1 MPAARSRSIVGP
13 MNSPTRTVLDALLR
27 GGILLAGLWAFSRLW
42 DAVTPGPHETD
53 IGGGL
58 AGIGL
63 MVLGALVWGAVDG
76 RRRTPGRLAL
86 TWVGAGLVVSA
97 CVDVLVVLQGGD
109 RGDVLFA
116 MVALPV
122 FLTAAVALP
131 AVVAGALSSAV
142 GHHRRP
148 VS

>member
-1 MPAARSRSIVGP
+1 
-13 MNSPTRTVLDALLR
+13 MNSSTRTALDAALR
-27 GGILLAGLWAFSRLW
+27 GGVLLAGLWAFSKLW

-63 MVLGALVWGAVDG
+63 VVLGALVWGAVDG
-76 RRRTPGRLAL
+76 RRRAPGRLAL
-86 TWVGAGLVVSA
+86 TWVGAGLVMSA
-97 CVDVLVVLQGGD
+97 CVEVLVVVQGGE

-116 MVALPV
+116 LVALPV

-131 AVVAGALSSAV
+131 AVVAGALSAAV
-142 GHHRRP
+142 GHRRGP
-148 VS
+148 VA